1 MELVSTDSCSTLSD
15 ADCFLSLIQR
25 AAGVLYPIVFHQ
37 LQPKIGFAWATRV
50 MAFIMLATLM
60 VPMAGMKMRMKP
72 PARRKLFDSSA
83 WKEPQFV
90 LFSIATFF
98 GFLGLYIPLFYIQNF
113 AIEQR
118 ILNERQ
124 VLAFYLLAILN
135 TGSFF
140 GRIIPNYIA
149 DKVGVFN
156 TLTPLT
162 LLATILAFVW
172 ISISTPSG
180 VVVFCLFYGFVSGA
194 FVALSPP
201 CAITLCPSLAVVG
214 VRIGMLFVP
223 ISIGLLIGNPI
234 AGALV
239 KTNWVSLQCFCGT
252 TLAISSI
259 FLVATRVAKDGWA
272 LRVKS

>member
-1 MELVSTDSCSTLSD
+1 
-15 ADCFLSLIQR
+15 
-25 AAGVLYPIVFHQ
+25 
-37 LQPKIGFAWATRV
+37 

-72 PARRKLFDSSA
+72 PAARKLFASSA
-83 WKEPQFV
+83 WKEPPFA
-90 LFSIATFF
+90 LFAIATFC
-98 GFLGLYIPLFYIQNF
+98 GFLGLYIPLFYIQIF

-124 VLAFYLLAILN
+124 DLAFYLLAILN

-140 GRIIPNYIA
+140 GRIIPTYIA
-149 DKVGVFN
+149 DKIGVFN

-172 ISISTPSG
+172 INVSTPGG
-180 VVVFCLFYGFVSGA
+180 VIVFCLFYGIVSGA

-214 VRIGMLFVP
+214 VRMGMLFVP

-239 KTNWVSLQCFCGT
+239 EVNWVSLQTFCGA
-252 TLAISSI
+252 TLAISTA
-259 FLVATRVAKDGWA
+259 FLVATRVTKDGWA
-272 LRVKS
+272 LKVRS